1 MEDKFKVSVIDALEY
16 HGKISC
22 GWKDKNNE
30 PLFVGDTVDNGSGKY
45 LVGYRYGE
53 FVLLP
58 MMASCYIGV
67 KDGSNLTKLNEITA
81 TTGQWLIIGYVSEPF
96 FEELKAIMA

>member
-1 MEDKFKVSVIDALEY
+1 MSVIDALEY

-22 GWKDKNNE
+22 GLSDQNNT
-30 PLFVGDTVDNGSGKY
+30 PLFLGDTVDKRGAKY
-45 LVGYRYGE
+45 LVGYRYGK

-67 KDGSNLTKLNEITA
+67 EDGGNLTKLNEVTA
-81 TTGQWLIIGYVSEPF
+81 TTDQWLIIGYKSEPF
-96 FEELKAIMA
+96 FEELKTLIGE

>member
-16 HGKISC
+16 HGKINS
-22 GWKDKNNE
+22 GHVDKDST
-30 PLFVGDTVDNGSGKY
+30 PLFVGDTILKNDRKY
-45 LVGYRYGE
+45 LIGYRYGK

-58 MMASCYIGV
+58 MVSSIYMDITDTDHIVKTNEVTAS
-67 KDGSNLTKLNEITA
+67 TH
-81 TTGQWLIIGYVSEPF
+81 QWLIIGYVSEPF